1 MWADD
6 CNVFI
11 NSTVNITC
19 QLDVSYDKS
28 NSSSLFFIRDKIPL
42 ENKHI
47 IVVNQTTAVLQHVVT
62 TDDIKNNIYCK
73 AKNAPLVHGY
83 NFPYA
88 KIELTY
94 IDCKYDEICNFKI
107 EKDSIFY
114 LIYLV

>member
-28 NSSSLFFIRDKIPL
+28 NSSSLFFTRDKIPL
-42 ENKHI
+42 KNKHI

-73 AKNAPLVHGY
+73 AKNAPLVHGHKL
-83 NFPYA
+83 PYA
-88 KIELTY
+88 KIQLTY
-94 IDCKYDEICNFKI
+94 IDCKYD
-107 EKDSIFY
+107 
-114 LIYLV
+114 